1 MNSMMKRCRSF
12 YYKTCVRRNNN
23 SMNNN
28 TIIEHHYPVV
38 IVGGGPVGMILSL
51 LLSQYNIKHCLIEK
65 RYIYIVKLF
74 LNILLYN
81 HNNNNYKDYI
91 QLLILKLIFLIQE
104 VWRLFVVIFLEY
116 FMILL
121 I

>member
-12 YYKTCVRRNNN
+12 YYKTCVRRYNN

-65 RYIYIVKLF
+65 RYIYSKTISYHSIV
-74 LNILLYN
+74 
-81 HNNNNYKDYI
+81 
-91 QLLILKLIFLIQE
+91 
-104 VWRLFVVIFLEY
+104 
-116 FMILL
+116 
-121 I
+121 